1 MELFKGQSLLEFTER
16 FKTDLECEEYI
27 LLSKNDS
34 DKKEGLIDVKYF
46 NYSDIDE
53 KEPNSTT
60 KDNKK
65 ELEGRLK
72 VFIPLIKEKDIKA
85 FLKDF

>member
-1 MELFKGQSLLEFTER
+1 VKHYYKGKYQKLYIYVG
-16 FKTDLECEEYI
+16 KEYI

-53 KEPNSTT
+53 KEPILIGEKNKQSTE
-60 KDNKK
+60 KF
-65 ELEGRLK
+65 LK
-72 VFIPLIKEKDIKA
+72 IFIPLIKEKDIKA

>member
-1 MELFKGQSLLEFTER
+1 MFE
-16 FKTDLECEEYI
+16 
-27 LLSKNDS
+27 
-34 DKKEGLIDVKYF
+34 KKEPIF
-46 NYSDIDE
+46 
-53 KEPNSTT
+53 TT

-85 FLKDF
+85 FLKDY